1 MMAEGLMRQRWSGE
15 VGGGLAVSSMGIHG
29 MDGYPPTD
37 FAIQVCAENN
47 ITIAQQLSRPFAGE
61 EIRQAD
67 LVLVMEPVHK
77 EFLKIFYP
85 SLDDMVF
92 LLSAWPER
100 SVSKKAIIKDPVG
113 GTIRDYRKTFQL
125 LSGHIDRIIPL
136 LRNEYGF

>member
-1 MMAEGLMRQRWSGE
+1 MMAEGIMRQRWQAE
-15 VGGGLAVSSMGIHG
+15 VGRGLAVSSMGIHG

-37 FAIQVCAENN
+37 LAIQVCAENN
-47 ITIAQQLSRPFAGE
+47 ITIAQQLSRPLAGE

-67 LVLVMEPVHK
+67 LILVMEPVHK

-85 SLDDMVF
+85 TLDDLVF
-92 LLSAWPER
+92 LLSTWPKR

-113 GTIRDYRKTFQL
+113 GIIRDYRKAFQT

-136 LRNEYGF
+136 LRNEYGY